1 MAIFKINFPLLS
13 IGEIPQDLITSFS
26 CVEDINKLYFGIK
39 LNITDIAQQYY
50 KALSTNIG
58 TEAVVTLYRDSL
70 EYVSNMRVLAVNNS
84 YKAGSTITSTV
95 DITLISSWY
104 YNSTI
109 ATASYFGSVSEI
121 IALLYKSEFES
132 TGLKASINSSTDTP
146 HKRYR
151 ISETPQ
157 AYMKRILKYGLSQ
170 STPLY
175 LYTDS
180 NNTLNLKSLK
190 DFFNSEV
197 KYTFVADAAAEQ
209 GYITQAAMTESATQ
223 YMRLKDYKLQTLT
236 QASSAATTA
245 YFTVAAF
252 ASSQTPTNSL
262 SLSNSEANNK
272 DIYTTT
278 PPTAKYYDWSY
289 TPDDAEALATRDY
302 LSTNLSTFTIQG
314 KVDSLGLGSV
324 TLGSLI
330 RVALPNYDVSTA
342 GGIVTKGYVID
353 HIERQYTG
361 GGVVT
366 TFSAFLARY

>member
-13 IGEIPQDLITSFS
+13 IGELPQDLITSFS
-26 CVEDINKLYFGIK
+26 CVEDINKLYFGVK

-50 KALSTNIG
+50 KVLSANIG
-58 TEAVVTLYRDSL
+58 TEAVVTLRRDNL
-70 EYVSNMRVLAVNNS
+70 EYISNMRVLTVNNN
-84 YKAGSTITSTV
+84 YKAGSTVTSAV

-121 IALLYKSEFES
+121 IALLYKSEFEP
-132 TGLKASINSSTDTP
+132 TGLKASINSSADTP

-157 AYMKRILKYGLSQ
+157 AYMKRILRYGLSQ
-170 STPLY
+170 GTPLY

-197 KYTFVADAAAEQ
+197 KYTFVTDAAAEQ
-209 GYITQAAMTESATQ
+209 GYITQAAMAESATQ
-223 YMRLKDYKLQTLT
+223 YMRLKDYKLWIST
-236 QASSAATTA
+236 QASSANTTA

-278 PPTAKYYDWSY
+278 PPAAKYYDWSY
-289 TPDDAEALATRDY
+289 TPDDAEAIATRDY
-302 LSTNLSTFTIQG
+302 LSANLSTFTMQG
-314 KVDSLGLGSV
+314 KVDSLGLGAV

-330 RVALPNYDVSTA
+330 RVVLPNYDTSA
-342 GGIVTKGYVID
+342 KDRIVTRGYVID
-353 HIERQYTG
+353 HIERQYTSR
-361 GGVVT
+361 GVVT